1 MLTKRKIGLIL
12 LLLGGIGS
20 LVYGSLFHAVT
31 VEEEKQRE
39 ISVAVPSPFGFG
51 EPPARGAPQGNPGN
65 PLENAPGPPD
75 FPGVRFEKVTEKY
88 FEAHEEPERAIV
100 RDVTVGGVARLADG
114 QLRRTYSGKGPSL
127 CPS

>member
-1 MLTKRKIGLIL
+1 MLTKRNIGLIL
-12 LLLGGIGS
+12 LLLGGTGS
-20 LVYGSLFHAVT
+20 LAYGLLFHAVT

-51 EPPARGAPQGNPGN
+51 EPPG
-65 PLENAPGPPD
+65 
-75 FPGVRFEKVTEKY
+75 FPGARSEKVVEKY